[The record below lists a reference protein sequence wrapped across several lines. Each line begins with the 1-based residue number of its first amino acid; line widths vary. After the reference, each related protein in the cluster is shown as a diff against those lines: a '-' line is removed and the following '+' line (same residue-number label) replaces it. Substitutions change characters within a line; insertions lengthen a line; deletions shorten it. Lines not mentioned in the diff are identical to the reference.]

1 MPCREVGTG
10 YRLDL
15 TTTGGRRLRRT
26 PVGLRAAGPGSAA
39 SWTGTAGVATVAMAA
54 FMLVGPRRPQH
65 QPGIGG
71 TADAQHPAT
80 LAAPCVGIPAPW
92 LGRLAACVVCVL
104 AYRHGIHPARPRSLP
119 GRARA
124 ADRQAPERLEVLDEL
139 PLNPRKPTARYAV
152 HGIAHM
158 HQHGV
163 TRCRDDTDYGR
174 PSDEP

>member
-1 MPCREVGTG
+1 MGTG

-65 QPGIGG
+65 QPRIGG
-71 TADAQHPAT
+71 TAEGPASGDT
-80 LAAPCVGIPAPW
+80 RRTVRRNTGSW

-104 AYRHGIHPARPRSLP
+104 AYRHGIHPAGLAHYLAEHGLQTVKLPSGWKYSTNCRSTL
-119 GRARA
+119 
-124 ADRQAPERLEVLDEL
+124 
-139 PLNPRKPTARYAV
+139 RKPTARYAV

>member
-1 MPCREVGTG
+1 MGTG

-71 TADAQHPAT
+71 TADGPASGDT
-80 LAAPCVGIPAPW
+80 RRTVRRNTGSLVGTPSSRAWCASWPT
-92 LGRLAACVVCVL
+92 GTA
-104 AYRHGIHPARPRSLP
+104 STLP
-119 GRARA
+119 GLAHYLA
-124 ADRQAPERLEVLDEL
+124 EYGLQTVKL
-139 PLNPRKPTARYAV
+139 PSGWKYSTSCRSTLRKPTDR
-152 HGIAHM
+152 
-158 HQHGV
+158 
-163 TRCRDDTDYGR
+163 
-174 PSDEP
+174 